1 MSVQRLSF
9 DPRGKVLAIVGPTA
23 VGKTDAAIA
32 LAERYPVDLI
42 SMDSAL
48 IYRDMDIGTA
58 KPDLATQRRYPHALL
73 DIRDPSQS
81 YSAAEFVADA
91 DALVRGAWAKGRLPV
106 LVGGTMLYLRA
117 FRQGLAELP
126 SADPAIRQALLAE
139 AEARGWPALHQELQA
154 IDPEAA
160 SGIHPNNPQRLQRAL
175 EVYRLTGKP
184 ISAFWR
190 EQGNAGIAGRL
201 AAELAV
207 VALLPESRPALHERI
222 MQRFCEMLDN
232 GLIDEVRQLRRRGD
246 LHQDLPAMRA
256 VGYRQTWA
264 YLDGAFDRAE
274 LVQRG
279 AAATRRLAK
288 RQLTWLRG
296 WDWIDA
302 SPADAAVS
310 AVDSAV
316 CRLIAPP

>member
-160 SGIHPNNPQRLQRAL
+160 SG
-175 EVYRLTGKP
+175 
-184 ISAFWR
+184 
-190 EQGNAGIAGRL
+190 
-201 AAELAV
+201 
-207 VALLPESRPALHERI
+207 
-222 MQRFCEMLDN
+222 
-232 GLIDEVRQLRRRGD
+232 RRGRPRRYCSIP
-246 LHQDLPAMRA
+246 LFGASRAMRA
-256 VGYRQTWA
+256 LPVVWRLNWRWWRCCPSRGRRCTSGLCSGFVKCWTM
-264 YLDGAFDRAE
+264 GSSTRCGSC
-274 LVQRG
+274 G
-279 AAATRRLAK
+279 AAVICTRICRPCA
-288 RQLTWLRG
+288 R
-296 WDWIDA
+296 WDIVRPGHIWTARSIA
-302 SPADAAVS
+302 RVVS
-310 AVDSAV
+310 
-316 CRLIAPP
+316 